1 MFINKIKES
10 FDNERDN
17 YVLWLP
23 VFFIF
28 GIILQFYFKYYD
40 LSLLFLFIICLFLWY
55 YNKNHRY
62 LKLFFICCVFILF
75 GYIRTH
81 YFIKQYNYYA
91 LEYPLGVVKIYGFI
105 KKEIINKKF
114 DGSYDKEIIVKV
126 DKIKSLKNNR
136 FIKKVPYLLKI
147 KLQDFNEKIVLGKV
161 ILTATVFPIQEK
173 YFQSD
178 FDFKRDM
185 YFKGIGG
192 VGYKGKIIANQQ
204 MKSDT
209 ITLIQ
214 KIDILRKNIAQ
225 KIINVRRDAS
235 STSIIAVLLTGQK
248 NLSDKQAV
256 EYMNYSGLSHLLSIS
271 GLHMMT
277 LIGLSIFIIKWL
289 LLRTEY
295 FALHHDVFKISA
307 TISLII
313 NFIYLLLSGSSVS
326 AVRAYIMSVILLISI
341 IINRFN
347 TSLRSIMFVMF
358 ITVFVRPYIIFN
370 VGFQMSFMAVIGL
383 VSCIESYYSYIRNKN
398 KTILD
403 EYISNK
409 FSQYFILGF
418 ITSCVAECAT
428 TPFSIYTF
436 NNYSFY
442 NVFVN
447 SFLTPL
453 VSFVVLPLGLISLA
467 LCIFNLEYLTILPAS
482 YVMDFVLYVSKFI
495 TEIPNAVMFVRS
507 PNLISMF
514 LMIIGFLWF
523 CLWKRKWRWFGII
536 LYIVGLLIIPLQKR
550 LDVIVDYKNEMIILL
565 EKKDVYVYNPNKY
578 SIGNILKKLGA
589 KDYVEIKDLTYKKCD
604 KKCVIILN
612 NSNIIT
618 FIKKDKIINIDK
630 HNLKIIDNINMN
642 VEIVKYGSVINGY

>member
-1 MFINKIKES
+1 M
-10 FDNERDN
+10 DN

-23 VFFIF
+23 IFFIF
-28 GIILQFYFKYYD
+28 GIILQFYFKYYN
-40 LSLLFLFIICLFLWY
+40 LSFLFLLIVCLFLWY
-55 YNKNHRY
+55 YNKNHSY
-62 LKLFFICCVFILF
+62 LKLFYICCIFILL
-75 GYIRTH
+75 GYVRTH
-81 YFIKQYNYYA
+81 YFIKTYSYNTVK
-91 LEYPLGVVKIYGFI
+91 YPLGLVKIYGSI

-114 DGSYDKEIIVKV
+114 DGSYNKEIIVKV
-126 DKIKSLKNNR
+126 DKIKRLKNNK
-136 FIKKVPYLLKI
+136 FIRKVPYLLKI
-147 KLQDFNEKIVLGKV
+147 RLQNFNEKILLGKV

-192 VGYKGKIIANQQ
+192 IGYKGKIIANQQ
-204 MKSDT
+204 TNNDKISLM
-209 ITLIQ
+209 Q
-214 KIDILRKNIAQ
+214 KINILRNNIAQ
-225 KIINVRRDAS
+225 KIINVRQDTP

-248 NLSDKQAV
+248 NLADKQAV

-295 FALHHDVFKISA
+295 FALHHNVFKISA

-326 AVRAYIMSVILLISI
+326 AIRAYIMSVILLISI

-347 TSLRSIMFVMF
+347 TALRSVMFVMF
-358 ITVFVRPYIIFN
+358 VTAFVKPYIVFN

-383 VSCIESYYSYIRNKN
+383 VSCVECYYKYKQNKD
-398 KTILD
+398 KTIWD
-403 EYISNK
+403 EYISNR

-418 ITSCVAECAT
+418 ITSFVAECAT

-442 NVFVN
+442 NIFVN

-453 VSFVVLPLGLISLA
+453 VSFVVLPLGLISFILY
-467 LCIFNLEYLTILPAS
+467 FVNLEYLTILPAS

-514 LMIIGFLWF
+514 LMIVGFLWF
-523 CLWKRKWRWFGII
+523 CLWKEKWRYFGIV

-565 EKKDVYVYNPNKY
+565 DKKDAYVYNPHKY
-578 SIGNILKKLGA
+578 TIKRILKKLGI
-589 KDYVEIKDLTYKKCD
+589 KDYTEIKDSIYEKCN
-604 KKCVIILN
+604 KRCAKILN

-630 HNLKIIDNINMN
+630 YTLKIVDNIGMN
-642 VEIVKYGSVINGY
+642 AEVVKYGGVIDGY